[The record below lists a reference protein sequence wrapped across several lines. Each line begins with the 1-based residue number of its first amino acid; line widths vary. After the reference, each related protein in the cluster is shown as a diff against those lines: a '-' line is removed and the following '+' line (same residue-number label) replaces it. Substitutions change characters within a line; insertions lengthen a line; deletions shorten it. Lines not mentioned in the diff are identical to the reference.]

1 MQTDATTTT
10 CQKLLRQLKTEQQ
23 KEECC
28 QLIGGEHPH
37 EVTNNA
43 NALIN
48 KATQAEIIATLQK
61 VESIK
66 GKSYSAIRIEG
77 TKPVPYAGIPE
88 TFQAA
93 TTTKE
98 ELALWYDQII
108 KNSYS
113 NGTKYQPLPSHD
125 EAWQT
130 LFRVRTEQSPRRY
143 AATQWLF
150 TLSNT
155 PKMTDEEII
164 QCARWGF
171 WGDLT
176 ITIKRRLFLLLPD
189 KEQRSIRT
197 QNLGTTRSMQA
208 VQDYYNPQTTTL

>member
-1 MQTDATTTT
+1 MQTNATTTT
-10 CQKLLRQLKTEQQ
+10 CQKLLRKLKTEQQ
-23 KEECC
+23 KEECY

-66 GKSYSAIRIEG
+66 GKSYSTIRIEG
-77 TKPVPYAGIPE
+77 TQPIPYAGIPA
-88 TFQAA
+88 TFLAA
-93 TTTKE
+93 TATKE
-98 ELALWYDQII
+98 ELAIWYDQII

-130 LFRVRTEQSPRRY
+130 LFRVRTEQTARRY
-143 AATQWLF
+143 AATQWLC
-150 TLSNT
+150 TLSAT
-155 PKMTDEEII
+155 PSMSDDEII
-164 QCARWGF
+164 QAAHWGF
-171 WGDLT
+171 WGDCT
-176 ITIKRRLFLLLPD
+176 ITIKRRLFLLMPD
-189 KEQRSIRT
+189 ADQRRIRT
-197 QNLGTTRSMQA
+197 QNLGTTRSLQA
-208 VQDYYNPQTTTL
+208 VHDYYNPQTTAL